1 MAQPIQRDRPHR
13 GLLPVRLLH
22 AAAERTIPRLP
33 ARWRTRLDAPLEPS
47 RLDARAER
55 AIGHYEALDGESRFG
70 LVVIVGIFV
79 FALAF
84 LPMVMAVTTSLAMVK
99 SHYLVNAGDPL
110 KLPPLPQ
117 RSTILARDGSVLQHV
132 YFGENRVVVPI
143 NRYRESTIDAVL
155 AIEDDGFFQHGPLD
169 FSAIVRAAVT
179 NLIAGGIVEG
189 GSTISQQLVKDTV
202 TGDAPT
208 LARKIREAA
217 DAIRLENTYSK
228 EHILG
233 MYLSEVYFGH
243 GAYGMA
249 AAAEYY
255 FARRA
260 PELTVAQAALLAG
273 MIRSPSYY
281 DPLTRPKHALH
292 RRNTVLAR
300 MLELGW
306 ITSGRYAQASSAPIV
321 LSAADRNVA
330 QAAPN
335 SYWTQYVVD
344 SFLSNPAFGPTV
356 KARIRALYQG
366 GLKIYTTLE
375 PSMQRQAEQ
384 TLLNRMTGPEL
395 PQSALVS
402 IVPQTGAI
410 RTMAVGNAPYG
421 PSQYN
426 LAVDPGGG
434 RTAGSAFKVFT
445 LAAALEAGIS
455 PNAVYS
461 GYSPRT
467 IPDCGGG
474 ETWTLHNAEP
484 YGGGSFPLWLATA
497 DSVNVVFAQVIDQ
510 IGPERVAEVA
520 HKMGITTELTPVC
533 PLTLGTSPVSPLD
546 MTSGFATLANDGVH
560 CQPYAIAHVVS
571 STGKTVYRQKPEC
584 SRAIPAWVAQ
594 QETHML
600 EGVVE
605 FGTGTAANIGR
616 PQAGKTGTGQD
627 YQDAW
632 FLGYVPQL
640 ATGVWVGYARAEIPM
655 PYVPGYGTGFGG
667 VLAAPIW
674 HDFMLMATQGMPVE
688 SFVAPSVSYY
698 SPAPPPP
705 SPSPSPSPTPALS
718 TGPPGDGNNG
728 NGNGNGYGHGH

>member
-1 MAQPIQRDRPHR
+1 MAQPIHRHRPQR
-13 GLLPVRLLH
+13 GLFLDRLLH
-22 AAAERTIPRLP
+22 PAAGRPRPRLP
-33 ARWRTRLDAPLEPS
+33 EEWRARLDAPLRPS
-47 RLDARAER
+47 RLDAVADRAM
-55 AIGHYEALDGESRFG
+55 GGFEALDRESRFA
-70 LVVIVGIFV
+70 LILIVGAFV

-84 LPMVMAVTTSLAMVK
+84 LPLVMALNSSLGVVDRN
-99 SHYLVNAGDPL
+99 YLAEVGEPL
-110 KLPPLPQ
+110 MLPPLPQ
-117 RSTILARDGSVLQHV
+117 RSTIFARDGSVLQHV
-132 YFGENRVVVPI
+132 YFGENRVVVPFG
-143 NRYRESTIDAVL
+143 RYRESTIQAVL
-155 AIEDDGFFQHGPLD
+155 AIEDDRFFQHGPLD
-169 FSAIVRAAVT
+169 YPAIVRAAVA
-179 NLIAGGIVEG
+179 NVIAGGIVEG

-208 LARKIREAA
+208 FARKIREAA

-228 EHILG
+228 QHILG

-255 FARRA
+255 FANR
-260 PELTVAQAALLAG
+260 PSQLTVAQAALLAG

-281 DPLTRPKHALH
+281 DPITRPKHALH
-292 RRNTVLAR
+292 RRDVVLAR

-306 ITSGRYAQASSAPIV
+306 ITSARYAQASSAPIV
-321 LSAADRNVA
+321 LSAADRDMA
-330 QAAPN
+330 GSAPN

-344 SFLSNPAFGPTV
+344 SFLSNRAFGPTV

-366 GLKIYTTLE
+366 GLRIYTTLD
-375 PSMQRQAEQ
+375 PKSQRDAERV
-384 TLLNRMTGPEL
+384 LAYRMTGEGL

-402 IVPQTGAI
+402 IVPKTGAI
-410 RTMAVGNAPYG
+410 TAMAVGNAPYG
-421 PSQYN
+421 PENQYN

-461 GYSPRT
+461 GSSPKT
-467 IPDCGGG
+467 IPYCGGG

-484 YGGGSFPLWLATA
+484 VGGGSYPLWLATA

-510 IGPERVAEVA
+510 VGPERVAEVA
-520 HKMGITTELTPVC
+520 HEMGITTDLTPVC

-560 CQPYAIAHVVS
+560 CQPHAIAYVVS
-571 STGKTVYRQKPEC
+571 STGKTIYRQKPEC
-584 SRAIPAWVAQ
+584 TRAIPAWVARE
-594 QETHML
+594 ETAML
-600 EGVVE
+600 EGVVR

-655 PYVPGYGTGFGG
+655 PYVPGYGTGYGG

-674 HDFMLMATQGMPVE
+674 HDYMLMATQGMPVE
-688 SFVAPSVSYY
+688 YFASPSIGFV
-698 SPAPPPP
+698 APPPP
-705 SPSPSPSPTPALS
+705 SPGPTTSPTTKP
-718 TGPPGDGNNG
+718 TPTPEPTEGPR
-728 NGNGNGYGHGH
+728 GH

>member
-306 ITSGRYAQASSAPIV
+306 ITSARYAQASSAPIV

-484 YGGGSFPLWLATA
+484 VGGGSYPLWLATA

-546 MTSGFATLANDGVH
+546 MTSGFATLANEGVH
-560 CQPYAIAHVVS
+560 CQPYAIAQVVS

-584 SRAIPAWVAQ
+584 TRAIPAWVAQ
-594 QETHML
+594 EETAML
-600 EGVVE
+600 EGVVK

-674 HDFMLMATQGMPVE
+674 HDFMLLATQGMPVE
-688 SFVAPSVSYY
+688 SFVIPSVGYY
-698 SPAPPPP
+698 TPAPPPP
-705 SPSPSPSPTPALS
+705 SPSPSLTPVPS
-718 TGPPGDGNNG
+718 TGPPGNGNNG

>member
-1 MAQPIQRDRPHR
+1 MAQPIQRDRPQR

-22 AAAERTIPRLP
+22 AAAERTLPRLP

-70 LVVIVGIFV
+70 LILIVGIFV

-84 LPMVMAVTTSLAMVK
+84 LPVVMAVTTSLGMVK

-117 RSTILARDGSVLQHV
+117 RSTILAMDGSVLQHV

-300 MLELGW
+300 MFELGW
-306 ITSGRYAQASSAPIV
+306 ISSARYAQASSAPIV

-474 ETWTLHNAEP
+474 ETWTVHNAEP
-484 YGGGSFPLWLATA
+484 FGGGSFPLWLATA

-560 CQPYAIAHVVS
+560 CQPYAIAEVVS
-571 STGKTVYRQKPEC
+571 STGKIVYRQKPEC

-655 PYVPGYGTGFGG
+655 PYVSGYGTGFGG

-688 SFVAPSVSYY
+688 SFVTPSVSYY
-698 SPAPPPP
+698 TPAPPPL
-705 SPSPSPSPTPALS
+705 SPSPSPTPAPS
-718 TGPPGDGNNG
+718 TGPPGNGNNG
-728 NGNGNGYGHGH
+728 NGNGYGRGH